1 MREVALTYPG
11 AKSGSTDQSPDSLI
25 VTAARCASRRPALTI
40 EQGVVFTVYKTRA
53 REEHFA
59 VGPSANM
66 LVRHNTAWVSNNTRA
81 HAKPPGTRLGLEK
94 RFL

>member
-1 MREVALTYPG
+1 MPNQNRCTRPY
-11 AKSGSTDQSPDSLI
+11 K
-25 VTAARCASRRPALTI
+25 AAPLRPFH
-40 EQGVVFTVYKTRA
+40 VFTVYKTRA

-66 LVRHNTAWVSNNTRA
+66 LVRHNTAWVSHNTRA

>member
-1 MREVALTYPG
+1 M
-11 AKSGSTDQSPDSLI
+11 QSNTRQSLL
-25 VTAARCASRRPALTI
+25 SPY
-40 EQGVVFTVYKTRA
+40 VFTVYKTRA

-66 LVRHNTAWVSNNTRA
+66 LVRHNTAWVSHNTRA